1 MKQSIVKELTTD
13 EIKSRITEEKE
24 TLVKLRMS
32 HAVSPVDNPIK
43 IRSTRKLVARLKTEL
58 NKRMRETAIKNN

>member
-13 EIKSRITEEKE
+13 EVKSRIVEEKE
-24 TLVKLRMS
+24 TLLKLKIS

-43 IRSTRKLVARLKTEL
+43 IRSTRKLIARLKTEL
-58 NKRMRETAIKNN
+58 NKRTRQAASKK